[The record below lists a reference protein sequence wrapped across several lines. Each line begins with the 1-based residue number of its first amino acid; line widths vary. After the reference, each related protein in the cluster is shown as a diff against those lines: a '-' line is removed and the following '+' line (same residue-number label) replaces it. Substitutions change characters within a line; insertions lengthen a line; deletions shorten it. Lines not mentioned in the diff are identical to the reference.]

1 MEFGMIAWYVPLE
14 RFPDTYNGH
23 PLGLAALAS
32 HKQYMSLYLNTV
44 YGDPQLAEWFRDRYA
59 KSGKRLNMGKS
70 CLRFRSLED
79 VPLDV
84 IGETIAKVPLDR
96 YVEHYRAAR
105 GSSRQTGPQRAPD
118 GMRLALMTEPQQG
131 LTDEI
136 LAAPPPRKRAWRP
149 SSAPTITPASRS
161 GRRADHRRLGHPG
174 RTGARH
180 EPDLHRLA
188 RLAHDVPPARRLRQA
203 GGHR

>member
-1 MEFGMIAWYVPLE
+1 MVSSDAKTPDEYIASLPADRRQAITAMRDVIRRNLPDGFEEGMEFGMIAWYVPLE

-32 HKQYMSLYLNTV
+32 QKQHMALYLNTV

-59 KSGKRLNMGKS
+59 KSGKRLDMGKS

-105 GSSRQTGPQRAPD
+105 SSSRKTRS
-118 GMRLALMTEPQQG
+118 
-131 LTDEI
+131 
-136 LAAPPPRKRAWRP
+136 AA
-149 SSAPTITPASRS
+149 SA
-161 GRRADHRRLGHPG
+161 
-174 RTGARH
+174 
-180 EPDLHRLA
+180 
-188 RLAHDVPPARRLRQA
+188 
-203 GGHR
+203 